1 MIGTFIEHV
10 RVSLGSG
17 AVLRGNAG
25 RGLPCPRA
33 YKQGTGS
40 DSACWCHQLNT
51 APIPYLG

>member
-17 AVLRGNAG
+17 AVLRGDAG